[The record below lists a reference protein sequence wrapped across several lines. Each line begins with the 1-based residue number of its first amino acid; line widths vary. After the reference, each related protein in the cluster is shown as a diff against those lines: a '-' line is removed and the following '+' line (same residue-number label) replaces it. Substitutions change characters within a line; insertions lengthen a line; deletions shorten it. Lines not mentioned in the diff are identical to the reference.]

1 MANARR
7 ETWITG
13 IGIVSCLGEGE
24 DAHWRRLNE
33 PPPSPD
39 MDSFAPFPVHRLAP
53 IELDKQIPKKS
64 DQRQMEAWQRIGTY
78 AAGLALDSAGAK
90 GNAELLGRMDMIV
103 AAGGGERDES
113 VDAAILS
120 GLGKAA
126 DKAAFLNERLMS
138 DLRPTLFLAQLSN
151 LLAGNI
157 SIVHGVT
164 GMSRT
169 FMGEESAGVDATRIA
184 LSRIQA
190 GQSDIGLVGGS
201 FNAERKDILLLFDAG
216 GYALRGSFA
225 PVWDRKATGGGMA
238 VGSLGAFLVL
248 EAREHAEARHAKPLA
263 RLVSVQS
270 DRARRQPSAV
280 TKSLTRMW
288 DAIKPAVIPGRAA
301 VLSGAT
307 GAEPA
312 TTEER
317 AFLST
322 IPDIPV
328 RATGTYVGH
337 GVEPQFVMNI
347 ALATLALRHEK
358 LFAAASS
365 SGLESAMNQ
374 PLAQVV
380 VTGVGHWRGEGIAL
394 VEAVR

>member
-1 MANARR
+1 
-7 ETWITG
+7 
-13 IGIVSCLGEGE
+13 
-24 DAHWRRLNE
+24 
-33 PPPSPD
+33 
-39 MDSFAPFPVHRLAP
+39 
-53 IELDKQIPKKS
+53 
-64 DQRQMEAWQRIGTY
+64 
-78 AAGLALDSAGAK
+78 
-90 GNAELLGRMDMIV
+90 
-103 AAGGGERDES
+103 
-113 VDAAILS
+113 
-120 GLGKAA
+120 
-126 DKAAFLNERLMS
+126 
-138 DLRPTLFLAQLSN
+138 
-151 LLAGNI
+151 
-157 SIVHGVT
+157 
-164 GMSRT
+164 
-169 FMGEESAGVDATRIA
+169 
-184 LSRIQA
+184 
-190 GQSDIGLVGGS
+190 
-201 FNAERKDILLLFDAG
+201 
-216 GYALRGSFA
+216 
-225 PVWDRKATGGGMA
+225 
-238 VGSLGAFLVL
+238 
-248 EAREHAEARHAKPLA
+248 
-263 RLVSVQS
+263 
-270 DRARRQPSAV
+270 
-280 TKSLTRMW
+280 MW